1 MAVLESDKLN
11 DVLSASLRQAKNQVV
26 DDTLTWQALDDGTIG
41 RHLAKRLVMSLC
53 DPFLLHFLHGKAS
66 DREVNLLKS
75 LHELLDSVLDGLL
88 KLLFTLGLLSCLV
101 HSLCEAFDLANL
113 RVIRKEGLLVM
124 LSIDQTF
131 FVKLLVLHKI
141 LLTKLIEISEEF
153 QLGEGWSLRCLL
165 HDLEH
170 ALPE

>member
-1 MAVLESDKLN
+1 
-11 DVLSASLRQAKNQVV
+11 
-26 DDTLTWQALDDGTIG
+26 
-41 RHLAKRLVMSLC
+41 MSLC
-53 DPFLLHFLHGKAS
+53 NPFLLHFLHSKAS

-153 QLGEGWSLRCLL
+153 
-165 HDLEH
+165 
-170 ALPE
+170 